1 MKQVN
6 TMNIKSMAY
15 TNGADWLTVSGLARL
30 HAASVLGGKST
41 SDVAKAIVRTY
52 GRSEAREML
61 THLVKE
67 TEASPSN
74 HDVAVRLLRM
84 V

>member
-1 MKQVN
+1 MKQIN
-6 TMNIKSMAY
+6 TQTTKAMAY
-15 TNGADWLTVSGLARL
+15 DAGIGWLNVTGLARL
-30 HAASVLGGKST
+30 HAASVLGGKSM

-67 TEASPSN
+67 TECSPDN
-74 HDVAVRLLRM
+74 HDIAVRLLKM